1 VINNS
6 SFGGNDINRV
16 DEDESNFSNLYNAFT
31 AGTGV
36 GSLFILW
43 WTFDVCA
50 TKWIEL
56 LT

>member
-16 DEDESNFSNLYNAFT
+16 DEDGSNFSNLYNAFT